1 MTSKRKTLIKVLA
14 ASCTLAGCSGSGNFG
29 FMPNNVD
36 APLAKGPAIQ
46 NVTTPFDQALECVR
60 GKIEPSVSF
69 AVGQVV
75 DATGKETYSE
85 GGSGKILSQGAG
97 EMVQSA
103 LYRAGVTVVNRR
115 DPNISVVETQWGIR
129 DIKQQTPTNFYVSG
143 SINSLDFIPG
153 GGVEFDF
160 GGVGVG
166 KRQNRILIALDLSL
180 TDAFTGRIVANVPL
194 QKQIFTEEFRVGGD
208 RFFDTT
214 LISLSAGGMKRE
226 AVHFAMR
233 QMLNFATLELL
244 GQLMSEENYSS
255 CRGIVASMDG
265 NTSVSNRREDLRDV
279 VLAAMNRNTA
289 EPLQATKPPKP
300 TPAAQAPKPPAKIT
314 PALRKQMEKA
324 TMFAGRALVAA
335 QAAKSAKDA
344 VEARSHAR
352 EAQQY
357 AAVAIQA
364 LKTAAAGGLTGA
376 EGDAVALLV
385 ERALVEVQLSEQLV
399 RKKEAAVASQPSGSD
414 PGGDTRL
421 RPKDTDNEPD
431 SGVPPTGSLRD
442 SRIKGLPH

>member
-1 MTSKRKTLIKVLA
+1 MTLKRKTLLKVLA
-14 ASCTLAGCSGSGNFG
+14 ASCTLAGCSASGNFG

-279 VLAAMNRNTA
+279 VLAAMKRNTA

-324 TMFAGRALVAA
+324 TMFAGRALVSA

-399 RKKEAAVASQPSGSD
+399 RKKEAAAANQPSGGETS
-414 PGGDTRL
+414 GDTGL
-421 RPKDTDNEPD
+421 HPKDNYDEPD

>member
-1 MTSKRKTLIKVLA
+1 MTSKRKTVLKAFA
-14 ASCTLAGCSGSGNFG
+14 ASCALAGCSASGNFG

-36 APLAKGPAIQ
+36 VPLAKGPAIQ

-85 GGSGKILSQGAG
+85 GGSGKLLSQGAG

-103 LYRAGVTVVNRR
+103 LYRSGVTVVNRR

-160 GGVGVG
+160 GGVGIG

-265 NTSVSNRREDLRDV
+265 DTSVSNRREDLRDV
-279 VLAAMNRNTA
+279 VTAAMKRNTA
-289 EPLQATKPPKP
+289 EPLQTTKPPKP
-300 TPAAQAPKPPAKIT
+300 APAAQGPKPPAKIT

-364 LKTAAAGGLTGA
+364 LRTAAASGLSGP

-385 ERALVEVQLSEQLV
+385 ERALVEVQLSEQSV
-399 RKKEAAVASQPSGSD
+399 RKKEAAAASKPSESGS
-414 PGGDTRL
+414 GGDAGL
-421 RPKDTDNEPD
+421 HPKDTENAPD
-431 SGVPPTGSLRD
+431 SGVPPAGSLRD

>member
-1 MTSKRKTLIKVLA
+1 
-14 ASCTLAGCSGSGNFG
+14 
-29 FMPNNVD
+29 MPNNVD

-265 NTSVSNRREDLRDV
+265 NTSVSNRREDLRHV

-324 TMFAGRALVAA
+324 TMFAGRALVSA

-399 RKKEAAVASQPSGSD
+399 RKKEAAAASQPSESD
-414 PGGDTRL
+414 PGGDTGL
-421 RPKDTDNEPD
+421 RPKDTDNGPD

>member
-14 ASCTLAGCSGSGNFG
+14 ASCTLAGCSASGNFG

-265 NTSVSNRREDLRDV
+265 NTSVSNRREDLRHV

-324 TMFAGRALVAA
+324 TMFAGRALVSA

-399 RKKEAAVASQPSGSD
+399 RKKEAAAASQPSESD
-414 PGGDTRL
+414 TGGGTGL
-421 RPKDTDNEPD
+421 RPKDTDSESD

>member
-1 MTSKRKTLIKVLA
+1 MTSKRKALLTVLA
-14 ASCTLAGCSGSGNFG
+14 ASCTLAGCTASGNFG
-29 FMPNNVD
+29 FMPNNID

-244 GQLMSEENYSS
+244 GQLMSEENYAS

-300 TPAAQAPKPPAKIT
+300 TPAAQGPKPPAKIT

-344 VEARSHAR
+344 VAARSHAR

-364 LKTAAAGGLTGA
+364 LKTAAAGGLSGA

-399 RKKEAAVASQPSGSD
+399 RKKEAAAASQPSES
-414 PGGDTRL
+414 PSGDTGIH
-421 RPKDTDNEPD
+421 PKDTGGEPD

>member
-1 MTSKRKTLIKVLA
+1 MTSKRKTVLKVLA
-14 ASCTLAGCSGSGNFG
+14 ASCALAGCSASGNFG
-29 FMPNNVD
+29 FMPNHVD

-160 GGVGVG
+160 AGVGIG

-244 GQLMSEENYSS
+244 GQLMSEANYSS
-255 CRGIVASMDG
+255 CRRIVAMMDG
-265 NTSVSNRREDLRDV
+265 DTSVSNRREDLRDV
-279 VLAAMNRNTA
+279 VTAAMNRNTA
-289 EPLQATKPPKP
+289 EPLQATKPPQAA
-300 TPAAQAPKPPAKIT
+300 PAAQGPKPPVKIT

-364 LKTAAAGGLTGA
+364 LKTAAASGLSGP

-385 ERALVEVQLSEQLV
+385 ERALVEVQLSEQSV
-399 RKKEAAVASQPSGSD
+399 RKKEAAAARKPSESGS
-414 PGGDTRL
+414 GGDAGL
-421 RPKDTDNEPD
+421 RPKDTENEPD

>member
-14 ASCTLAGCSGSGNFG
+14 ASCTLAGCSASGNFG

-60 GKIEPSVSF
+60 GKIEPSISF

-208 RFFDTT
+208 RFFNTT

-324 TMFAGRALVAA
+324 TMFAGRALVSA
-335 QAAKSAKDA
+335 QAAKGAKDA

-399 RKKEAAVASQPSGSD
+399 RKKEAASASQPSESD
-414 PGGDTRL
+414 TGGDTGL

>member
-1 MTSKRKTLIKVLA
+1 MNSTCMTALKALA
-14 ASCTLAGCSGSGNFG
+14 TCCALAGCSSSANFG
-29 FMPNNVD
+29 FMPRNTD
-36 APLAKGPAIQ
+36 LELAKGPPIQ
-46 NVTTPFDQALECVR
+46 NVVTPFDKALECVR

-69 AVGQVV
+69 AVGQVI

-160 GGVGVG
+160 GGVGIG

-194 QKQIFTEEFRVGGD
+194 QKQISTEEFRVGGD
-208 RFFDTT
+208 RFFGST
-214 LISLSAGGMKRE
+214 LVSLSAGGMERE

-244 GQLMSEENYSS
+244 GQLMSESNYSS
-255 CRGIVASMDG
+255 CRGIVAAIDG
-265 NTSVSNRREDLRDV
+265 NTSVSNYRSDLRDV
-279 VLAAMNRNTA
+279 VNAAMKRNA
-289 EPLQATKPPKP
+289 DEPLQSVNSGNSQAGPQVQKQP
-300 TPAAQAPKPPAKIT
+300 TKIT
-314 PALRKQMEKA
+314 PGIRQQMEKA
-324 TMFAGRALVAA
+324 TSFAGRALVAA
-335 QAAKSAKDA
+335 QAAKSAED
-344 VEARSHAR
+344 VIEARSHIR

-357 AAVAIQA
+357 TAVAIQA
-364 LKTAAAGGLTGA
+364 LKIAAAAGLSGP

-385 ERALVEVQLSEQLV
+385 ERALVEVQLSEQSV
-399 RKKEAAVASQPSGSD
+399 RKKEAADRSEGSGD
-414 PGGDTRL
+414 GGTNESRS
-421 RPKDTDNEPD
+421 KDSESEPD
-431 SGVPPTGSLRD
+431 SGVPPSGSLRD